1 MLALTFHFCLQ
12 SFSLYISLL
21 VVTGFYTTVCQHI
34 GWWGIFCNEAESIS
48 PLYYSRDGYYSSYFP
63 GFSLSNIA
71 RFRFLV
77 SKRCCIAHFPLPR
90 ALLSSRRSML
100 PVHANVAPILPSPL
114 SDVSQVAVN
123 RPQATSHKPQ
133 GNGDSVIRKIR
144 NPGLWNPESETL
156 FDSFTWGD
164 TVEKPSKSNSVN
176 HMTVFIKVFFYP
188 SMSVLF

>member
-1 MLALTFHFCLQ
+1 MLALTFHFSLQ

-100 PVHANVAPILPSPL
+100 PVHANVAPILPL

-123 RPQATSHKPQ
+123 RPQATSHKGMGIPQ
-133 GNGDSVIRKIR
+133 SGK
-144 NPGLWNPESETL
+144 PGILGFGIQNQRLSLIPLHGAIQWKNQANQ
-156 FDSFTWGD
+156 
-164 TVEKPSKSNSVN
+164 TV
-176 HMTVFIKVFFYP
+176 
-188 SMSVLF
+188 